1 MAENRRQPVR
11 KKNTNSTP
19 TAETGPVKASPQPE
33 AAPPEQDFKK
43 PDFKLAF
50 LVGCFTVFYVLAN
63 ILAFKKV
70 EVGPLVL
77 TLGLMSFPFLFLI
90 TDTISEVYGKAIA
103 KKVVFSG
110 FIIMA
115 MALAL
120 LQIAIYIPPA
130 GFFAGFEQDAFAA
143 VFGATLRITIASML
157 AYLVSQYHD
166 VWAFHFWRKVTKA
179 KHLWL
184 RNNLSTITSQALDS
198 VIFIGIA
205 FYGTVPNE
213 VIWTMILGQWI
224 VKWLIALLDTPLCY
238 LSVAWAK
245 KD

>member
-1 MAENRRQPVR
+1 MAENRRQPIR
-11 KKNTNSTP
+11 KKSTSGDGTSNP
-19 TAETGPVKASPQPE
+19 ATSNPQP
-33 AAPPEQDFKK
+33 QDAQTDHEFKK

-50 LVGCFTVFYVLAN
+50 LVGCFAVFYVLAN

-90 TDTISEVYGKAIA
+90 TDTISEVYGKIIA

-110 FIIMA
+110 FILMA
-115 MALAL
+115 VALAM

-130 GFFAGFEQDAFAA
+130 GFFAGFGQEAFAT

-157 AYLVSQYHD
+157 AYLASQYHD
-166 VWAFHFWRKVTKA
+166 VWAFHFWRKLTKA

-205 FYGTVPNE
+205 FYGVVPNE
-213 VIWTMILGQWI
+213 VIWTMILGQWV